1 MNSLTQ
7 ADPYVK
13 QVTSLGDNHEVVAK
27 EDIRNTEGISLVKRG
42 TRIDSSLYERL
53 VLHKLLRPLDESLSV
68 ADMVSPLGLVV
79 DAKRLLASEP
89 ALPQVVDTR
98 SIQRDLLPP
107 LGEIRLEHPLAFK
120 LTVCREQ
127 SIERYH
133 HLIRVALIALYTA
146 SRLRWS
152 RDDVQILATAAI
164 FHDLGELH
172 LDPSL
177 FDRFRLLTFKERR
190 QIYTHP
196 TIAFLILKE
205 FSAYHPRISQVV
217 HQHHERW
224 DGSGYPA
231 GLAGDDVL
239 PAARLLGAAELL
251 AVIGLERNKT
261 GSGLFSI
268 VDVLNLNTG
277 RFGSEFILP
286 LIEAAKHLDRDL
298 PVSSSHGAV
307 NRTALSVRLNLLK
320 EILQEAKEID
330 MAGQEEVADFISSQ
344 LRRLAEMANRC
355 GIDLNAPAELMTYLG
370 DDEQALSEWDVL
382 VGEMFFLLQNTVRE
396 ALRRWERVE
405 MPERDREPLD
415 AWLRHTEMVLHSTDT
430 QS

>member
-1 MNSLTQ
+1 MTK

-13 QVTSLGDNHEVVAK
+13 QVTSLGDNHEVVAR

-42 TRIDSSLYERL
+42 ARIDGSLYERL
-53 VLHKLLRPLDESLSV
+53 VRHKLLQPLDESLSV

-89 ALPQVVDTR
+89 ALVRVVDTR
-98 SIQRDLLPP
+98 SMQRDLLSP

-120 LTVCREQ
+120 LTVCRER
-127 SIERYH
+127 SVERYH
-133 HLIRVALIALYTA
+133 HLIRVALIALYAA
-146 SRLRWS
+146 SRLHWS
-152 RDDVQILATAAI
+152 RDDVQVLATAAI
-164 FHDLGELH
+164 FHDLGEMH

-177 FDRFRLLTFKERR
+177 FDRSRLLTFRERR

-196 TIAFLILKE
+196 TIAFLILKA
-205 FSAYHPRISQVV
+205 FPAYHPHISHVV

-231 GLAGDDVL
+231 GLAGDDLL

-251 AVIGLERNKT
+251 TVIGLERKKAGN
-261 GSGLFSI
+261 GLFSTA
-268 VDVLNLNTG
+268 DVMKLNTD

-286 LIEAAKHLDRDL
+286 LIEAAKRIDGEVA
-298 PVSSSHGAV
+298 VSSSNGAV
-307 NRTALSVRLNLLK
+307 NKTTLEIRLNLLV
-320 EILQEAKEID
+320 EILQEAKDVD
-330 MAGQEEVADFISSQ
+330 MAAQGGIADFISSQ
-344 LRRLAEMANRC
+344 LEHLAEMAGRC
-355 GIDLNAPAELMTYLG
+355 GIDLNAPAELLTLIG

-382 VGEMFFLLQNTVRE
+382 VREMFFLLQSTVRE
-396 ALRRWERVE
+396 ALRRWEKVE
-405 MPERDREPLD
+405 MPEADREPLD
-415 AWLRHTEMVLHSTDT
+415 AWLRHTEMALQGADI